1 MRLQSKITLTIIP
14 MIIVPL
20 LLVGILAYLELWS
33 HNVNYSQEQISGYA
47 KGLDTEYNNR
57 IKIAE
62 MALSSLANDDLI
74 QDYLLTEDPDVRYGL
89 MESPVLRRL
98 VSLQKAN
105 PSLYEIRLI
114 LPDGFEELRVVNRDL
129 PNHTEYEQLSDPF
142 IVAAD
147 NPDPLS
153 HHIAV
158 NSDNGE
164 LALYVSRQLWLA
176 DIGQEGFN
184 AMPELRAVISITL
197 NIDEFAT
204 HALPKP
210 WDQGRALLTDSSGNV
225 LEGVGQQLHRP
236 DWMPINLK
244 PVNQSDWEEYTLFGA
259 LMAHHSRQIGPNLY
273 LQILLPQMLINSTG
287 RKVGGI
293 VLLMMLATLVVVIPV
308 LLVLLHRQFLS
319 PIQTLNLALDNLGNM
334 GQNSDQVKL
343 RSHGD
348 DEIGELYSAFNRM
361 SQELYQSQQRIQNLA
376 YIDTLTGLPNRAL
389 FQRNLDQAVAQS
401 ERDNHTLALLF
412 IDLDNF
418 KPIND
423 NMGHQAGDK
432 LLRMI
437 AQRLLLNLRSSDL
450 AGLID
455 HEHPDSNFSRLGGD
469 EFTVLLPRLDAA
481 HQAGIVAERIIGAV
495 TQPFELDDQTIY
507 IGASIG
513 IALWPEDARST
524 EQLISH
530 ADQAM
535 YEAKNRGKNCF
546 KYFSPNI
553 GQRSREMATIEQR
566 LHLATENQAFELH
579 YQPILETSSGQIRS
593 FEALIRWND
602 EQLGR
607 IPPDK
612 FIPLAE
618 QNGLIVEIGQQV
630 LNQACEQLCQLHQ
643 QGYGSIKMGI
653 NLSTRQLTRPQFA
666 SEVINTLDRYRL
678 KPSDIYLELTETSV
692 MKGQK
697 QTVRNLSKLSR
708 LGIQI
713 AMDDFGTGYSSLSYL
728 KRLPIDLLKIDRSF
742 INQLENDSN
751 PAILSAIITMAH
763 AMGLEVVAEGVELE
777 SQMRFLSDHN
787 CDLVQGY
794 LFSPPRPADGILE
807 LLQAQPVPLQQVS
820 A

>member
-1 MRLQSKITLTIIP
+1 MKLQSKITLTIIP

-20 LLVGILAYLELWS
+20 LLVGVLAYLELWR
-33 HNVNYSQEQISGYA
+33 HNVNHSQAQIRSYA
-47 KGLDTEYNNR
+47 DGLMTEYNNQL
-57 IKIAE
+57 KIAE
-62 MALSSLANDDLI
+62 LALNGLTNDSII
-74 QDYLLTEDPDVRYGL
+74 QDYLLTEDIDLRYGL
-89 MESPVLRRL
+89 LQSPVLRKL
-98 VSLQKAN
+98 TSFQKDN

-114 LPDGFEELRVVNRDL
+114 LPDGFEELRVVNRSI
-129 PNHTEYEQLSDPF
+129 PNQTEHELRTESF
-142 IVAAD
+142 VVASE
-147 NPDPLS
+147 NPEPLS
-153 HHIAV
+153 NHITI
-158 NSDNGE
+158 NPDNGE
-164 LALYVSRQLWLA
+164 LALYVSRQLWLT
-176 DIGQEGFN
+176 DIANEGIN
-184 AMPELRAVISITL
+184 AKPRLRGILSVTL
-197 NIDEFAT
+197 NVDEFAT
-204 HALPKP
+204 HKLPKP
-210 WDQGRALLTDSSGNV
+210 WHEGRALLTDSGGKV
-225 LEGVGQQLHRP
+225 LEGSSQQFYRP
-236 DWMPINLK
+236 NWMPLSLK
-244 PVNQSDWEEYTLFGA
+244 PTVQSSWQERSLFGIQ
-259 LMAHHSRQIGPNLY
+259 MAHYSRKIGPNLY
-273 LQILLPQMLINSTG
+273 LQILLPQTLINSSG

-293 VLLMMLATLVVVIPV
+293 VLLMMLTTLIVVIPV
-308 LLVLLHRQFLS
+308 LMVLLHRQFLS
-319 PIQTLNLALDNLGNM
+319 PIQTLNLALDNLSNM
-334 GQNSDQVKL
+334 PQSTDQVKI
-343 RSHGD
+343 RAKTD

-361 SQELYQSQQRIQNLA
+361 SQELHQSQQRIQNLA

-401 ERDNHTLALLF
+401 ERDKYSLALLF

-481 HQAGIVAERIIGAV
+481 HQAGIVAERIISAV
-495 TQPFELDDQTIY
+495 TQPFELDEQTIY

-535 YEAKNRGKNCF
+535 YEAKNRGKNCY

-566 LHLATENQAFELH
+566 LHLATENEAFELH
-579 YQPILETSSGQIRS
+579 YQPILETSTGQIRS

-630 LNQACEQLCQLHQ
+630 LNQACKQLNLLHQ
-643 QGYGSIKMGI
+643 QGYHSIKMGI
-653 NLSTRQLTRPQFA
+653 NLSTRQLTRPQFV
-666 SEVINTLDRYRL
+666 SEVLNTLEYFRL
-678 KPSDIYLELTETSV
+678 KPADIYLELTETAV
-692 MKGQK
+692 MQGQK

-708 LGIQI
+708 MGIKI

-742 INQLENDSN
+742 IKQLEDQSN

-777 SQMRFLSDHN
+777 SQMRFLNEHN

-794 LFSPPRPADGILE
+794 LYSPPCPASEILN
-807 LLQAQPVPLQQVS
+807 LLHSQPLQQVS